1 VLLGLILS
9 MFAAGACTDSME
21 TAIQV
26 VIADGETARDGLW
39 PGGPLS
45 GGTIR
50 LYQADTVTL
59 EVLLDDN
66 GLTTVSPP
74 PGTYTVQVS
83 LEGGEPGCFW
93 GNTVS
98 NTQFPQPNLLVE
110 AFQICSG

>member
-1 VLLGLILS
+1 MLLGLILS
-9 MFAAGACTDSME
+9 MFAAGACTDSVE

-26 VIADGETARDGLW
+26 VIADRETARDDLW

-74 PGTYTVQVS
+74 VGTYTVQVF
-83 LEGGEPGCFW
+83 LESGEPGCFW

-110 AFQICSG
+110 AFQICTG